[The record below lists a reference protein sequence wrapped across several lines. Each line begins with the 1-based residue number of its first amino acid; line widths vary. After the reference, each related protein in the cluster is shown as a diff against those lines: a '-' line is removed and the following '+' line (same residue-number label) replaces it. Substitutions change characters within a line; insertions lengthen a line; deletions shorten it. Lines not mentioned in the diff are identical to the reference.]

1 MEGQVLLLVLGLEW
15 SCVALTDEAL
25 VGGANRLFPPLF
37 NSGLMDFWSWW
48 MVLQDGSLLEI
59 LGSDSKD
66 PSGKS

>member
-1 MEGQVLLLVLGLEW
+1 M
-15 SCVALTDEAL
+15 ALTDEAL
-25 VGGANRLFPPLF
+25 VTGANRLFPPLF
-37 NSGLMDFWSWW
+37 NLGLMDFWSWW

>member
-37 NSGLMDFWSWW
+37 NSGRKIIF
-48 MVLQDGSLLEI
+48 I
-59 LGSDSKD
+59 LKKGEKN
-66 PSGKS
+66 